1 MMANGE
7 TWEQIRNLTE
17 ADALDVR
24 TSLRLI
30 LAAQADLN
38 DSMGELGAS
47 VRILRDAGDKVH
59 NLHDIRI
66 SKLENDNKW
75 IVGRDLTGIAIGV
88 IAFVKSFFM

>member
-1 MMANGE
+1 MANGE
-7 TWEQIRNLTE
+7 TWEQIRKLTE

>member
-1 MMANGE
+1 MANGE